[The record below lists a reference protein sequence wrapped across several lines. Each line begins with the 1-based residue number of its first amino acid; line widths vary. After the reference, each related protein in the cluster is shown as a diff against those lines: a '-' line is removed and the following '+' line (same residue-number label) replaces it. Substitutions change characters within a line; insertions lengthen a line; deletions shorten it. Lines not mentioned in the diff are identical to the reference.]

1 MNIEKAAE
9 VRLKYAEVD
18 DINDQI
24 FKMAVK
30 AIKKNPED
38 IETLI
43 HIILLSRNFERAGDH
58 IVNIA
63 RQVHQIVTGE
73 DLKASS

>member
-1 MNIEKAAE
+1 
-9 VRLKYAEVD
+9 
-18 DINDQI
+18 
-24 FKMAVK
+24 MAVK